1 MRKEK
6 TKIEP
11 HKVAQRIKDFAG
23 LISAILAI
31 GAALIGAGHWIVKE
45 ISASTNN
52 RIDALEAKID
62 ANQDENELSITR
74 LELMNLLQTDPDNII
89 EIEKLARKYFN
100 PPLNGNSYM
109 TSVIS
114 RWCETRGIDCG
125 TIILK

>member
-1 MRKEK
+1 MRKEEK
-6 TKIEP
+6 TKL
-11 HKVAQRIKDFAG
+11 HKLPQKVKDFAA
-23 LISAILAI
+23 LISAVIVI
-31 GAALIGAGHWIVKE
+31 GTALIGAGHWIVKE
-45 ISASTNN
+45 VSASTNQ

-62 ANQDENELSITR
+62 ANQDENEVAITR
-74 LELMNLLQTDPDNII
+74 LELMNLLQTDPENVI

-114 RWCETRGIDCG
+114 RWCEAHGIDCG